1 MGVRVFLQ
9 PRVVLV
15 AATLAAAAASA
26 VVGAQQAQTPP
37 ALPNFD
43 AVTVRSFRVQ
53 DNVYMLAGAGG
64 NVTVQIGNDGVLV
77 VDTQFAQMADKLLAE
92 IARLSGNKPIRY
104 VIDTHV
110 HPDHV
115 GGNERF
121 RRAGRA
127 IVAGNVAGDVRG
139 NEGATLIAHETVAAR
154 MSQQDGATPPAAAGA
169 LPTDT
174 FFGERDEVFFNGEAV
189 RLIHQPAAHTDGDVL
204 VFFRKSD
211 VIATGDVYVNTSY
224 PVIDMARGG
233 TINGI
238 IAGLNRIID
247 ITVPRDKQEGGTM
260 VIPGH
265 GRIADEADVVEYLD
279 LVTIIRDRFQDA
291 IKKKMTLEQIKAA
304 KLVRDYEGRY
314 GATQGV
320 WTTDAFLEAA
330 YKSLSTPAAT
340 SSRTR

>member
-1 MGVRVFLQ
+1 MGFRAFFK

-15 AATLAAAAASA
+15 ATTTAAA
-26 VVGAQQAQTPP
+26 VVSGVVSAQQPQTPP
-37 ALPNFD
+37 AQPNFD
-43 AVTVRSFRVQ
+43 AVTVRSFKVQ
-53 DNVYMLAGAGG
+53 DHVYMLAGAGG
-64 NVTVQIGNDGVLV
+64 NVTVQAGPDGVLV

-92 IARLSGNKPIRY
+92 IARLSGSAPIRY
-104 VIDTHV
+104 VINTHV
-110 HPDHV
+110 HSDHV

-139 NEGATLIAHETVAAR
+139 NEGATLIAHENVAAR
-154 MSQQDGATPPAAAGA
+154 MSRADGTTPAAPGAA

-174 FFGERDEVFFNGEAV
+174 FFGDRDEVSFNNEAIT
-189 RLIHQPAAHTDGDVL
+189 LIHQPAAHTDGDVM

-224 PVIDMARGG
+224 PVIDTARGG

-247 ITVPRDKQEGGTM
+247 ITVPHDKQEGGTM

-265 GRIADEADVVEYLD
+265 GRIADEADVVEYRD
-279 LVTIIRDRFQDA
+279 MVTIIRDRVQEML
-291 IKKKMTLEQIKAA
+291 KKGMTLEQVKAA
-304 KLVRDYEGRY
+304 RPTSDYDGRY
-314 GATQGV
+314 GATSGF
-320 WTTDAFLEAA
+320 WTTDLFVEAVV
-330 YKSLSTPAAT
+330 
-340 SSRTR
+340 RTLGGK

>member
-1 MGVRVFLQ
+1 MRARLLRSR
-9 PRVVLV
+9 RVVI
-15 AATLAAAAASA
+15 AATMAAA
-26 VVGAQQAQTPP
+26 VVSVLAAQQAPP
-37 ALPNFD
+37 AQPNFD
-43 AVTVRSFRVQ
+43 AVTVRSFKVQ
-53 DNVYMLAGAGG
+53 DHVFMLAGAGG
-64 NVTVQIGNDGVLV
+64 NITAQIGNDGVLV

-139 NEGATLIAHETVAAR
+139 NEGATVIAHETVAAR
-154 MSQQDGATPPAAAGA
+154 MSQQDGTTPPAPGGA
-169 LPTDT
+169 IPTDT
-174 FFGERDEVFFNGEAV
+174 FFGESDEVFFNGEAV
-189 RLIHQPAAHTDGDVL
+189 QLIHQPAAHTDGDVM

-224 PVIDMARGG
+224 PVIDTARGG

-238 IAGLNRIID
+238 IAGLNHIIE

-260 VIPGH
+260 VIPGTV
-265 GRIADEADVVEYLD
+265 ASP
-279 LVTIIRDRFQDA
+279 T
-291 IKKKMTLEQIKAA
+291 
-304 KLVRDYEGRY
+304 KL
-314 GATQGV
+314 
-320 WTTDAFLEAA
+320 
-330 YKSLSTPAAT
+330 T
-340 SSRTR
+340 SSSTATW